1 MPRPSP
7 AEAQGTPWRRVRSS
21 TRPPGGGASALVTW
35 VVLGRHLAG
44 GEEEPRGTVP
54 QSSPASPGLRVTAAL
69 TRVRLGILPAGE
81 HSHPRSI
88 GGARSR
94 NSWVVLQQVGN
105 EINPPLPPAASGV
118 TAWEQQDPR
127 KCLQGHNM
135 P

>member
-7 AEAQGTPWRRVRSS
+7 AEAQGTPRRRVRSS
-21 TRPPGGGASALVTW
+21 ARPPGGGAGALVTW

-54 QSSPASPGLRVTAAL
+54 QSSPAGPGLRVTEAL
-69 TRVRLGILPAGE
+69 TRARL
-81 HSHPRSI
+81 
-88 GGARSR
+88 
-94 NSWVVLQQVGN
+94 
-105 EINPPLPPAASGV
+105 PAASGV